1 MGQAATRAVLVF
13 AAVLPAVSI
22 ANSGLAFAQ
31 STDAQGGAPP
41 ASAPAPAPHATEG
54 NSDTGS
60 TTDKR
65 AVAEMLFYTARGLME
80 ANKFAPACKK
90 FEESYR
96 LDPAAGTLLNL
107 AVCHEKEGKLASA
120 WGEYRQAQAEARR
133 SNRPDREQ
141 LAKEAVAK
149 IEPDLPYLTIIVPKE
164 ARVAGLKVHRNG
176 VPLEDGAWETELP
189 IDPGTNEITAVA
201 PLYRTET
208 KTVTLEKRQHL
219 TVALDPL
226 VLAPVVRPPPP
237 FWTSS
242 RTLGMT
248 TIAGGVVAAGVGAV
262 FGVMSMNSKSKSDQ
276 NCPTKDGELRC
287 TAAGANDMSTA
298 QTQAWVADVAI
309 GVGAFAI
316 VTGAVLMLTGGAHEE
331 SGPSAVASSSG
342 SRPQG
347 AWGFRV
353 TGGPQGG
360 LGLLTR
366 SF

>member
-1 MGQAATRAVLVF
+1 VTHRHALVF
-13 AAVLPAVSI
+13 AAVFPAVCV
-22 ANSGLAFAQ
+22 ANPGLALAQ
-31 STDAQGGAPP
+31 ATANP
-41 ASAPAPAPHATEG
+41 ASATPTSAAAPHTTEG
-54 NSDTGS
+54 DSDGGS

-80 ANKFAPACKK
+80 ANKFAQACKK

-107 AVCHEKEGKLASA
+107 AVCHEKEGKIASA
-120 WGEYRQAQAEARR
+120 WGEYRQAEAEARR
-133 SNRPDREQ
+133 ANRPDREQ
-141 LAKEAVAK
+141 LAREAVAK
-149 IEPDLPYLTIIVPKE
+149 IAPDLPYLTIIVPKE

-189 IDPGTNEITAVA
+189 IDPGANEITAVA

-219 TVALDPL
+219 SVTLEPL

-237 FWTSS
+237 FWTST
-242 RTLGMT
+242 RTLGLT

-262 FGVMSMNSKSKSDQ
+262 FGVMAINSKSKSDQ
-276 NCPTKDGELRC
+276 SCPTMDGQLRC
-287 TAAGANDMSTA
+287 TTAGANDMSTA
-298 QTQAWVADVAI
+298 QTQAWVADVGI
-309 GVGAFAI
+309 GVGAAAI

-331 SGPSAVASSSG
+331 SGGAQPSA
-342 SRPQG
+342 SRPLA